1 MKKKYRKVSF
11 SLKDQRL
18 FILFNLWILNNLIL
32 VVDIQIIDSLVVH
45 AC

>member
-1 MKKKYRKVSF
+1 MEKKRKVSF

-18 FILFNLWILNNLIL
+18 FIIFNLWILNNLIL